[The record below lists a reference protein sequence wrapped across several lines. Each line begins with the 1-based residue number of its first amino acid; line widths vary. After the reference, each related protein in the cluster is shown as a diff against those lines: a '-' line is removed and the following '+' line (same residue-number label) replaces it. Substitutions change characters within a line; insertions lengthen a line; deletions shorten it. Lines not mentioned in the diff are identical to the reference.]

1 MQEFIEG
8 TDVIEKY
15 KLDLINNGYP
25 QHELRKMPHKINAGD
40 SLFGVF
46 FERDSCS
53 WVPWEKTVPAFEIPK
68 EAPYSEMIVP
78 TLDSIRIKGVFNR
91 LIQAGKH
98 ILLVGP
104 TGTGKSVMIQQELRS
119 TYTSEDWT
127 YIAMAF
133 SAQTTAM
140 QT

>member
-1 MQEFIEG
+1 ME
-8 TDVIEKY
+8 
-15 KLDLINNGYP
+15 
-25 QHELRKMPHKINAGD
+25 KMPHKINAGD
-40 SLFGVF
+40 SMFGIF

-53 WVPWEKTVPAFEIPK
+53 WISWEKTQSTFEIPK

-91 LIQAGKH
+91 LLQAGRH

-104 TGTGKSVMIQQELRS
+104 TGTGKSVMINQELRT
-119 TYTSEDWT
+119 TYTNEDWT
-127 YIAMAF
+127 YISMAF
-133 SAQTTAM
+133 SAQTTAG